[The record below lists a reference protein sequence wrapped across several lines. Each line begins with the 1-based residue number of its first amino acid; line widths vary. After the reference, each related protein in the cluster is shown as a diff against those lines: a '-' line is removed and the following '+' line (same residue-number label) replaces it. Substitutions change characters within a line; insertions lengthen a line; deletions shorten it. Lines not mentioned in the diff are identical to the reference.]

1 MIAVRVDTT
10 PIEIAHAAW
19 LAGSHAAYRE
29 VILPHMMAMQGQ
41 RMASS
46 RAECYGLPRDTAAAM
61 VREHIAHDAVYID
74 RMTNDGTSITCQM
87 LADPKAWLESF
98 VAANQ

>member
-1 MIAVRVDTT
+1 M
-10 PIEIAHAAW
+10 
-19 LAGSHAAYRE
+19 L
-29 VILPHMMAMQGQ
+29 AMQGQ

-61 VREHIAHDAVYID
+61 VRERIAPDAVYID
-74 RMTNDGTSITCQM
+74 RMPNNGMSIDCPI
-87 LADPKAWLESF
+87 LADPKDWLASF